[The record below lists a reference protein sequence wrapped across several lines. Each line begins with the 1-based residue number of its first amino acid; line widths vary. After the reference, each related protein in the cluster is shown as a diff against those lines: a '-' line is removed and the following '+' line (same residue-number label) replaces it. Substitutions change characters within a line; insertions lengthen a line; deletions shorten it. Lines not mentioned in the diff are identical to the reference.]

1 NLFIYSAVII
11 FVVFIIQLYS
21 FITRFSKDE
30 ERAVAQVGHQ
40 MELAEAKFN
49 NRLGQ
54 LMTITE
60 NLANKITNGDL
71 DSVGIMNELKIAM
84 VANPDVFGFG
94 VAFEPNAFTARQGLF
109 GPFYIRPK
117 GKIELQFIE
126 ESYDYTTRD
135 WYSKPLQHGAAWFEP
150 PYYGEVA
157 QTMMAEYSV
166 PFYQTND
173 QGEQETIGIVF
184 LDYSLEDITKAISSI
199 DLGKSGYGL
208 MLSAGGTMIAHPRVE
223 DVLARK
229 TINDFID
236 EWQSTQIKDLFDSLK
251 VEDKPYVQ
259 AINKKSGIAS
269 RIFFSEIDQSG
280 WRLGAVFIEDAF
292 KTDSNYINQVLI
304 LLTSYVVAMLMLVFL
319 FLLYRYDFEGLIMKR
334 LVPMMVTVFLL
345 AIAGI
350 WISKIYQQY
359 NIFQQE
365 NSYPTVD
372 RTGLQKFL
380 SDQDSLRLF
389 YHEEPV
395 VTIPTGVFLKH
406 IEFDGSHNVRLSGVI
421 WQRYSDKAIAKGIKP
436 NLFFITTAPDAEAQD
451 FTEVYRKK
459 ENGVTRVGWHFRV
472 EVREYMHYGLY
483 PIDRER
489 VSLTLGHP
497 DMGKN
502 LQLVPDLTSYQNI
515 IPSELPGVDKSIILP
530 EWDSEKSYF
539 AFQRHDYNTD
549 LGVLSPVDSD
559 YKYDLKFNV
568 ILKRKFL
575 WPSMANIIPLATITI
590 LLFLALISTSSKTE
604 EKKGIVFSGF
614 GLLELCAAF
623 LFVAILTHIDL
634 RSNLVINYIM
644 YMDYFYFHV
653 YFTIIICSLAAVLL
667 NKEED
672 RKKMTIVRLLYWPML
687 LGSLFI
693 FTAIRFY

>member
-1 NLFIYSAVII
+1 
-11 FVVFIIQLYS
+11 
-21 FITRFSKDE
+21 
-30 ERAVAQVGHQ
+30 
-40 MELAEAKFN
+40 
-49 NRLGQ
+49 
-54 LMTITE
+54 
-60 NLANKITNGDL
+60 
-71 DSVGIMNELKIAM
+71 
-84 VANPDVFGFG
+84 
-94 VAFEPNAFTARQGLF
+94 
-109 GPFYIRPK
+109 
-117 GKIELQFIE
+117 
-126 ESYDYTTRD
+126 
-135 WYSKPLQHGAAWFEP
+135 
-150 PYYGEVA
+150 
-157 QTMMAEYSV
+157 
-166 PFYQTND
+166 
-173 QGEQETIGIVF
+173 
-184 LDYSLEDITKAISSI
+184 
-199 DLGKSGYGL
+199 
-208 MLSAGGTMIAHPRVE
+208 
-223 DVLARK
+223 
-229 TINDFID
+229 
-236 EWQSTQIKDLFDSLK
+236 
-251 VEDKPYVQ
+251 
-259 AINKKSGIAS
+259 
-269 RIFFSEIDQSG
+269 
-280 WRLGAVFIEDAF
+280 
-292 KTDSNYINQVLI
+292 
-304 LLTSYVVAMLMLVFL
+304 
-319 FLLYRYDFEGLIMKR
+319 
-334 LVPMMVTVFLL
+334 
-345 AIAGI
+345 
-350 WISKIYQQY
+350 
-359 NIFQQE
+359 
-365 NSYPTVD
+365 
-372 RTGLQKFL
+372 
-380 SDQDSLRLF
+380 
-389 YHEEPV
+389 
-395 VTIPTGVFLKH
+395 
-406 IEFDGSHNVRLSGVI
+406 
-421 WQRYSDKAIAKGIKP
+421 
-436 NLFFITTAPDAEAQD
+436 
-451 FTEVYRKK
+451 
-459 ENGVTRVGWHFRV
+459 
-472 EVREYMHYGLY
+472 
-483 PIDRER
+483 IDRER